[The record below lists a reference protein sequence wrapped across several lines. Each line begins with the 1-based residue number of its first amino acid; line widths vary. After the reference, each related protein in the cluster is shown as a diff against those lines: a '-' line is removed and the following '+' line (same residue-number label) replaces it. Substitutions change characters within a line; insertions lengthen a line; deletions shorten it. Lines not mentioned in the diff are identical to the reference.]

1 MPSSRSFFLELPT
14 ELRLHIYDFALSD
27 SDAIT
32 ITSAAVAGDDP
43 TEKDYIPR
51 TSIPGL
57 PPNHIPLIR
66 SHYDPSLLSTT
77 NSIAAPV
84 DLVEDGI
91 PRSAHHQNNCLPHPT
106 TLALLQTSHQI
117 HAELSSHLRVR
128 RLHTSRGGLSLYLSY
143 PYGLLVI
150 KALYP
155 TLLRQARCV
164 YISGYYT
171 LKSRLDPHLHQLTS
185 SSSTS
190 ASPYSADSS
199 SSRTSQGRGRLRL
212 RLPSPQRVQSSQ
224 RVQQQSQPH
233 SATTTSTAHT
243 VLGTLVR
250 RILPPTPAPLFRK
263 LEMRIFYPDESA
275 YSSVWG
281 DEQSPIVE
289 ALRNICGGNI
299 DMEVWRGRRGSGVLL
314 VARPNPTSRIISTI
328 WRRLGNSR
336 EESEGFVVG
345 GTWPDE

>member
-1 MPSSRSFFLELPT
+1 MSSSRSFFLELPT
-14 ELRLHIYDFALSD
+14 ELRLQIYDFALSD

-77 NSIAAPV
+77 NSITVPI
-84 DLVEDGI
+84 DPVEDGI
-91 PRSAHHQNNCLPHPT
+91 PRSAHHQKNCLPHPT
-106 TLALLQTSHQI
+106 PLALLQTSHQI
-117 HAELSSHLRVR
+117 HAELSSHLRLR

-190 ASPYSADSS
+190 ASPYNAAS
-199 SSRTSQGRGRLRL
+199 SSRSTSRGRGRLRL
-212 RLPSPQRVQSSQ
+212 RLPSPQRVQ
-224 RVQQQSQPH
+224 QQLQPH
-233 SATTTSTAHT
+233 SATTTGTAHA

-250 RILPPTPAPLFRK
+250 RILPPTAAPLFRK

-328 WRRLGNSR
+328 WRRLGDSR

-345 GTWPDE
+345 GMWPDE

>member
-1 MPSSRSFFLELPT
+1 MSSSRSFFLELPT
-14 ELRLHIYDFALSD
+14 ELRLQIYDFALSD

-77 NSIAAPV
+77 NSIAVPV
-84 DLVEDGI
+84 DPVEDGI

-106 TLALLQTSHQI
+106 LLALLQTSHQI
-117 HAELSSHLRVR
+117 YAELGSHLRLR

-155 TLLRQARCV
+155 TLLRQARRV

-185 SSSTS
+185 SASTS
-190 ASPYSADSS
+190 ASPYSAGSS
-199 SSRTSQGRGRLRL
+199 SSSTSQGRGRLHL
-212 RLPSPQRVQSSQ
+212 RLPSPQRVQ
-224 RVQQQSQPH
+224 QQLQPH
-233 SATTTSTAHT
+233 SATTTSTAHA

-275 YSSVWG
+275 YSGVWG
-281 DEQSPIVE
+281 DERSPIVE

-299 DMEVWRGRRGSGVLL
+299 DMEVWRGRQGSGVLL
-314 VARPNPTSRIISTI
+314 VARPNPTSRIISTV
-328 WRRLGNSR
+328 WRRLGDSR
-336 EESEGFVVG
+336 EEGEGFVVG